1 MKKSNKGIIFLAL
14 LLALIGSGAL
24 FVYLRSLDQPVV
36 VQEEMRNVV
45 VSKVDIIAFTQITS
59 EMLQVVTVPSD
70 AVIGEPLQ
78 SIDEIVGKYALD
90 NIYVNQQI
98 HEKSISD
105 SIEDKVGFK
114 VTGSNRA
121 VTVNVNELTG
131 VNGLLKPGDF
141 VDIIIFL
148 PQATENNRVRSD
160 IAKLF
165 LQNIEILA
173 IDKNYERSLPEAE
186 EEIPTTEESDG
197 NYYVTLSVPV
207 MDVEMLILAKDI
219 GSIELALRPTEGD
232 YIYVTEGAI
241 WQELLL
247 NDQNEMKDMAPEY
260 DIIGTDTTNSILNNY
275 NYDKY
280 IYYVVEFGDT
290 LKSISQ
296 SFYGDESLYTLIQE
310 VNRIDDVDMILTG
323 TGIKIP
329 VLINGGTDNG
339 N

>member
-1 MKKSNKGIIFLAL
+1 MKKSNKGIIMLAL

-24 FVYLRSLDQPVV
+24 FIYLRSLDQPVV
-36 VQEEMRNVV
+36 IQNDMRNVV
-45 VSKVDIIAFTQITS
+45 VSKVDIAAFTQITS
-59 EMLQVVTVPSD
+59 EMLQVVNVPGD
-70 AVIGEPLQ
+70 AIIGEPLQ
-78 SIDEIVGKYALD
+78 NINDVVGKYALD

-148 PQATENNRVRSD
+148 PQATENNRVRAD

-165 LQNIEILA
+165 LQNIEVLA
-173 IDKNYERSLPEAE
+173 IDKNYERSIDEKENVTTPEE
-186 EEIPTTEESDG
+186 DDG

-260 DIIGTDTTNSILNNY
+260 DIIGTETTNSILDSY

-329 VLINGGTDNG
+329 VLINGGTNNG